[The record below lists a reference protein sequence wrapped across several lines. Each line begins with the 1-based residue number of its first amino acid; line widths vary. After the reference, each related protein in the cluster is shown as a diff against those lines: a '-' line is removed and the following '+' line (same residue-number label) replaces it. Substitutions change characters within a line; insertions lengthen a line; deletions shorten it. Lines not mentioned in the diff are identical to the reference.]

1 VERVDR
7 PTVATFVAPEPLA
20 GGGSVRLGEDLAHH
34 MRVRRLAAGDA
45 VGLRDGVGGVA
56 AGTLRQLA
64 KSFALVDIDSVTRRD
79 PPPPV
84 HLVVPVAD
92 RDRTLWLAEK
102 AVELGAASWRPV
114 LWNRSRGVASRA
126 EGPGF
131 EVKLRARMSAA
142 LAQSEGAW
150 LPSIHPPAPL
160 ERAVGA
166 LDAGVKL
173 LLDPDGEPVRR
184 LPLAPPVTIAIGPEG
199 GVERAERDTLV
210 RAGFRL
216 AALPGNILRF
226 ETAGVVALAL
236 VLVPLTSHGSA

>member
-1 VERVDR
+1 VVERVDR
-7 PTVATFVAPEPLA
+7 PSVATFLAPEPLV
-20 GGGSVRLGEDLAHH
+20 GGGSVRFGEDVTHH
-34 MRVRRLAAGDA
+34 MRVRRLAEGDR

-56 AGTLRQLA
+56 WGTLRQLA
-64 KSFALVDIDSVTRRD
+64 KGFAVVDVGAVARRERQ
-79 PPPPV
+79 PPV

-131 EVKLRARMSAA
+131 EGKLRARMAAA

-150 LPSIHPPAPL
+150 LPSVHPSAPL
-160 ERAVGA
+160 DAALAA
-166 LDAGVKL
+166 LDAGVRL
-173 LLDPDGEPVRR
+173 LLDPDGEPLVA

-199 GVERAERDTLV
+199 GVERVERDRLV
-210 RAGFRL
+210 DAGFRP

-236 VLVPLTSHGSA
+236 VLAPLTT